1 MTKASRFDHIPRGRT
16 SRGVHKAIIEY
27 LHELGDTFEGQ
38 AMLDIPCGAGSFL
51 SSLRRFFPKALLRG
65 CDLHKPIHVT
75 EKNFSQIDANHPF
88 TVFPD
93 TPFDFIFSISGVM
106 EFDNTLQ
113 FFTQCHNHLRDGG
126 VFVVTNDNVTGVR
139 DRLSYFWYGKP
150 KRYSLYVAQDQ
161 PTWKVI
167 PLSNMVRILQDAG
180 FRIQEIR
187 YVSLRWKDW
196 LLLPLA
202 VLIYPIQLLHMKKT
216 SPSKPNTLLHE
227 MYPFRALLS
236 RHYIIVCEK
245 CTSSPPPH
253 QSVTQTI

>member
-1 MTKASRFDHIPRGRT
+1 MAQDPRLANIPRGRT
-16 SRGVHKAIIEY
+16 SRGVHKAIIAY
-27 LHELGDTFEGQ
+27 LHEFGETFAGQ
-38 AMLDIPCGAGSFL
+38 AMLDIPCGTGSFL
-51 SSLRRFFPKALLRG
+51 SSLRRFFPKTLLRG
-65 CDLHKPIHVT
+65 CDLHQPIHVA
-75 EKNFSQIDANHPF
+75 EKNFSQIDANQPF

-113 FFTQCHNHLRDGG
+113 FFTQCHNHLREGG
-126 VFVVTNDNVTGVR
+126 VFVVTNDNVAGVR

-150 KRYSLYVAQDQ
+150 KQYSLFVTQDQ

-167 PLSNMVRILQDAG
+167 PLSNMIRILRDAG
-180 FRIQEIR
+180 FRIQAIR

-202 VLIYPIQLLHMKKT
+202 ALIYPIQLLHMRKI
-216 SPSKPNTLLHE
+216 SSSKSSTLLHE

-236 RHYIIVCEK
+236 RHYIIICK
-245 CTSSPPPH
+245 KPLG
-253 QSVTQTI
+253 